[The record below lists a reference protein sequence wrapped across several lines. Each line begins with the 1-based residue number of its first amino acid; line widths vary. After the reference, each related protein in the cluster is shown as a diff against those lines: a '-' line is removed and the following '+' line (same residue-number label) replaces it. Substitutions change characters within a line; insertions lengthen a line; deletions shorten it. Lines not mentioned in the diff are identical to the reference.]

1 MVSKVRNAKGE
12 LISKWNGCF
21 LQVRKRTVA
30 ECPVLPRTSWVNP
43 CSPIAR
49 PLGGAN
55 ISKAAR
61 SKQWA
66 TGEGF
71 WRTVLQSAVEWLSL
85 DKSWVIF
92 VVDLHPYDGTLQK
105 CITNFHS
112 SAGKLPEFASIAPIW
127 ANLGSIDD
135 GEGDKPDNLRIEAF
149 CRQSLK
155 THIEGEL
162 RSGRLKVAG
171 FTMPE
176 ANEQTAVSPPIYNEA
191 HYVVTCP
198 NASGHLPVRQDC
210 FFQQSH
216 SFCFFNVN

>member
-1 MVSKVRNAKGE
+1 M
-12 LISKWNGCF
+12 
-21 LQVRKRTVA
+21 
-30 ECPVLPRTSWVNP
+30 
-43 CSPIAR
+43 
-49 PLGGAN
+49 
-55 ISKAAR
+55 
-61 SKQWA
+61 
-66 TGEGF
+66 
-71 WRTVLQSAVEWLSL
+71 
-85 DKSWVIF
+85 IF
-92 VVDLHPYDGTLQK
+92 VVDLHPDDGTLQK

-216 SFCFFNVN
+216 SFCF

>member
-1 MVSKVRNAKGE
+1 M
-12 LISKWNGCF
+12 
-21 LQVRKRTVA
+21 
-30 ECPVLPRTSWVNP
+30 
-43 CSPIAR
+43 
-49 PLGGAN
+49 
-55 ISKAAR
+55 
-61 SKQWA
+61 
-66 TGEGF
+66 
-71 WRTVLQSAVEWLSL
+71 
-85 DKSWVIF
+85 
-92 VVDLHPYDGTLQK
+92 
-105 CITNFHS
+105 
-112 SAGKLPEFASIAPIW
+112 
-127 ANLGSIDD
+127 GSIDD

-216 SFCFFNVN
+216 SFCFLMSIEHMFVMPGLARQSDSHLSYFGR